1 MGSNPPDLKR
11 TPRQKQA
18 PRTADRLP
26 PHSTESEIGIL
37 GCIFLAPNDVIPRCI
52 EAFPEGGS
60 VFYDLKHL
68 IIYNTCVELWDERS
82 AIDVITVYERLKR
95 EDQAETIG
103 GLPFLAS
110 LPDKVPS
117 AANASYYIDIVK
129 EKYLLRTAIQTG
141 MDVVQ
146 KAYEPDGSF
155 EDVAASVESAL
166 ITLTQRKSVTG
177 LKPMREAVTEATAR
191 FESYMQNRGTL
202 TGIATGFADL
212 DRMTSGLQNS
222 DMIVIAARPSMGK
235 AQPLTAQVL
244 TPTGFVPMGTLKAGS
259 FVIGSDGLPTRILG
273 VFPQGKLKVYT
284 ITFSDG
290 TQTQCCKDHLWFTQT
305 KNERRR
311 GLNGS
316 VKTTSQIMTTLRRGD
331 GGMRNHAVPLV
342 RPVRFNNENQ
352 SLPLHPWLLG
362 ALLGD
367 GSLRSKNVLFSKP
380 EADVQEKVKV
390 CLPDGDEATVA
401 SDDGMTLRI
410 RRKKRNNEPSE
421 TAKAIRSLGLFVFS
435 EQKFIPQQY
444 LLSTP
449 QNRLQLLRGLLDTDG
464 FVLDCGTTVEFSSSS
479 KKLADDVAW
488 LVRSLGGIC
497 SIGKTRKPNYSHKGE
512 RKVGLTSYRMLIWF
526 PDGTIPVSSNKQLGK
541 WRFNGRKCHKAI
553 LKIEP
558 AGEAECQCIAVDS
571 IDQLYVTD
579 DFIVTHNTAL
589 ALNIADNVA
598 VTNRLPVGIFSLEM
612 STAQLVER
620 MICSRARVNM
630 RNVREGFLAERDFPR
645 LTAAM
650 SKLASAPIWIDDT
663 PGLSLL
669 QLRTKMRRMQQQ
681 YGIRLFV
688 IDYMQLLH
696 ANRQRGDSRQQEISE
711 ISRGVKGIAKE
722 LNVPVIILSQLN
734 REIEKDKKRRPR
746 LSDLRESGAIEQDA
760 DLIGFLFKPR
770 SGDEESYVEPDDAI
784 PVTLAIEKQRNGP
797 TGDVELTFLKSFTR
811 FESAARVSNDDYEL
825 ESRQREFETQPDP

>member
-26 PHSTESEIGIL
+26 PHSPESEMGIL

-68 IIYNTCVELWDERS
+68 VIYNTCVELWDERS
-82 AIDVITVYERLKR
+82 AIDVITVHERLKR

-191 FESYMQNRGTL
+191 FESYMQNRGAL

-235 AQPLTAQVL
+235 
-244 TPTGFVPMGTLKAGS
+244 
-259 FVIGSDGLPTRILG
+259 
-273 VFPQGKLKVYT
+273 
-284 ITFSDG
+284 
-290 TQTQCCKDHLWFTQT
+290 
-305 KNERRR
+305 
-311 GLNGS
+311 
-316 VKTTSQIMTTLRRGD
+316 TS
-331 GGMRNHAVPLV
+331 
-342 RPVRFNNENQ
+342 
-352 SLPLHPWLLG
+352 
-362 ALLGD
+362 
-367 GSLRSKNVLFSKP
+367 
-380 EADVQEKVKV
+380 
-390 CLPDGDEATVA
+390 
-401 SDDGMTLRI
+401 
-410 RRKKRNNEPSE
+410 
-421 TAKAIRSLGLFVFS
+421 
-435 EQKFIPQQY
+435 
-444 LLSTP
+444 
-449 QNRLQLLRGLLDTDG
+449 
-464 FVLDCGTTVEFSSSS
+464 
-479 KKLADDVAW
+479 
-488 LVRSLGGIC
+488 
-497 SIGKTRKPNYSHKGE
+497 
-512 RKVGLTSYRMLIWF
+512 
-526 PDGTIPVSSNKQLGK
+526 
-541 WRFNGRKCHKAI
+541 
-553 LKIEP
+553 
-558 AGEAECQCIAVDS
+558 
-571 IDQLYVTD
+571 
-579 DFIVTHNTAL
+579 L

-645 LTAAM
+645 LTSAM
-650 SKLASAPIWIDDT
+650 GQLANAPIWIDDT

-711 ISRGVKGIAKE
+711 ISRGVKGMAKE

-770 SGDEESYVEPDDAI
+770 NGDDDAADDASDAI

-797 TGDVELTFLKSFTR
+797 TGDVDLTFFKSFTR
-811 FESAARVSNDDYEL
+811 FESAARVSNDDYEP